1 MVRTRFYNRAV
12 ATYRTI
18 CRADEVPPGTARLV
32 EIDGKA
38 IALFNVEGAFHA
50 IEDTCLHA
58 GGPLHEGRLD
68 GTTVTCP
75 WHEWRF
81 DVSTGRCELNPI
93 VSLARYPVR
102 VRDGT
107 IEIEA

>member
-1 MVRTRFYNRAV
+1 MPGFYNRAM
-12 ATYRTI
+12 AHYRPV
-18 CRADEVPPGTARLV
+18 CRADELLPGEGRLF
-32 EIDGKA
+32 EIDGKG
-38 IALFNVEGAFHA
+38 IALFNADGTFHA
-50 IEDTCLHA
+50 VEDTCLHA

-81 DVSTGRCELNPI
+81 DVATGQCELNPTA
-93 VSLARYPVR
+93 SLCRYPVR
-102 VRDGT
+102 VRNGM

>member
-1 MVRTRFYNRAV
+1 V
-12 ATYRTI
+12 
-18 CRADEVPPGTARLV
+18 DELSPGAGRLV
-32 EIDGKA
+32 ELDGKG
-38 IALFNVEGAFHA
+38 IALFNVGGTFRA

-58 GGPLHEGRLD
+58 GGPLHEGALD

-81 DVSTGRCELNPI
+81 DLRTGRCELNHK
-93 VSLARYPVR
+93 VALRCYRVR

-107 IEIEA
+107 VEIEA

>member
-1 MVRTRFYNRAV
+1 MPS
-12 ATYRTI
+12 YRPV
-18 CRADEVPPGTARLV
+18 CRADEIRPGEARLV

-38 IALFNVEGAFHA
+38 IALFHAGGAFHA

-58 GGPLHEGRLD
+58 GGPLHEGTLH

-81 DVSTGRCELNPI
+81 DVSNGRCELNPMI
-93 VSLARYPVR
+93 SLSCYPVR
-102 VRDGT
+102 VRGGMV
-107 IEIEA
+107 EIET

>member
-1 MVRTRFYNRAV
+1 M
-12 ATYRTI
+12 
-18 CRADEVPPGTARLV
+18 

-38 IALFNVEGAFHA
+38 IALFNVGGTFRA

-58 GGPLHEGRLD
+58 GGPLHEGALD

-81 DVSTGRCELNPI
+81 DVATGSCEMNPM
-93 VSLARYPVR
+93 VSLACYPVR
-102 VRDGT
+102 VRGGM
-107 IEIEA
+107 IEIEV

>member
-1 MVRTRFYNRAV
+1 MVRTRFYNHAV
-12 ATYRTI
+12 ATFRPV
-18 CRADEVPPGTARLV
+18 CREDELRPGEGRLV
-32 EIDGKA
+32 EIDGKE
-38 IALFNVEGAFHA
+38 IALFRAGDALHA

-58 GGPLHEGRLD
+58 GGPLHEGTLD

-81 DVSTGRCELNPI
+81 DVATGRCELNPM

-102 VRDGT
+102 VNGGM
-107 IEIEA
+107 IEIEV